1 MSAPTL
7 TAEADAGGGGGF
19 VAAGPADLA
28 PGETVLRHVGGRAV
42 LVARGADGHYAAIDP
57 LCSHAALSLA
67 QGRVRGTSIVCP
79 HHGARFCLKTGR
91 VLGPPA
97 HEGIRAYPVRV
108 EGGEVRLW
116 LV

>member
-7 TAEADAGGGGGF
+7 TAERADPEAGFRPAG
-19 VAAGPADLA
+19 AANLA
-28 PGETVLRHVGGRAV
+28 PGQTALRVVDGRE
-42 LVARGADGHYAAIDP
+42 LLIARGADGHYAAIDP
-57 LCSHAALSLA
+57 LCNHAALSLEF
-67 QGRVRGTSIVCP
+67 GRVRGTSIVCP

-97 HEGIRAYPVRV
+97 HEAIRAYPTRV
-108 EGGEVRLW
+108 EDGEVFVW

>member
-7 TAEADAGGGGGF
+7 TAERPAAEAGF
-19 VAAGPADLA
+19 RPAGPADLA
-28 PGETVLRHVGGRAV
+28 PGRTALRAVDGRPV
-42 LVARGADGHYAAIDP
+42 LVACGADGLYAAVEP
-57 LCSHAALSLA
+57 LCSHARLSLEA
-67 QGRVRGTSIVCP
+67 GRVRGTSIVCP

-97 HEGIRAYPVRV
+97 HEGIRAYPTRV
-108 EGGEVRLW
+108 ENGEVFVW